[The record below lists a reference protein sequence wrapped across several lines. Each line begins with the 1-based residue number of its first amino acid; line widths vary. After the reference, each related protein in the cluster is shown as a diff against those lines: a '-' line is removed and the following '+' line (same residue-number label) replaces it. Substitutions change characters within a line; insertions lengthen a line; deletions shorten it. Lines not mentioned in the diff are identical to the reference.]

1 MKQLT
6 LRQTGMI
13 LALSMVSVKFL
24 VFPALTFRF
33 AGINS
38 YISTLISFILD
49 AIFIGMVAF
58 VLFKF
63 PNKTFKEI
71 MAETYGIIVTKICYF
86 VIFAYMSLKTLLIM
100 KEAHTYFQD
109 TLFENLTMTMFIIP
123 IIVSSMYIASKNLK
137 TIGRTVELFFP
148 LIAFGII
155 LMMVIP
161 ITKVDIF
168 GILPFMEQGFK
179 PVADSIGKT
188 AFAYGDQMVLLL
200 LIGNI
205 KYDKEKPSKI
215 FWYIGLTA
223 ALVIVMNIVFICLF
237 GDTAIDQQL
246 AVSEIPLHSTNPT
259 TMGRLDWLTIMIWI
273 ITLLIQS
280 GVFMFFAVEAFSTF
294 SGLGKGWSVGIV
306 GTIITIGLILLSLKL
321 AQLIDLVINPIF
333 VYIIIAVQVIIPIM
347 MFLAALIKKKKRRA
361 YEKAEENI

>member
-13 LALSMVSVKFL
+13 LAMSMVSVKFL

-38 YISTLISFILD
+38 YISTIISFTLD
-49 AIFIGMVAF
+49 AIFIAMVAF
-58 VLFKF
+58 ALFKF
-63 PNKTFKEI
+63 PNKTFKDI
-71 MAETYGIIVTKICYF
+71 MTETYGVVVTKICYF
-86 VIFAYMSLKTLLIM
+86 VIFLYMSLKTLMIM

-109 TLFENLTMTMFIIP
+109 TLFENLSLSMFLLP
-123 IIVSSMYIASKNLK
+123 IIISSVYIANKNLK
-137 TIGRTVELFFP
+137 TIGRTIELFFP
-148 LIAFGII
+148 IVAFGII

-168 GILPFMEQGFK
+168 GILPVLENGWK
-179 PVADSIGKT
+179 PIGLSVGKT
-188 AFAYGDQMVLLL
+188 AFAYGDHMVFML

-205 KYDKEKPSKI
+205 KYEKEKPAKI

-223 ALVIVMNIVFICLF
+223 LTVVIMNIVFICLF
-237 GDTAIDQQL
+237 GDTAINQQL
-246 AVSEIPLHSTNPT
+246 AVSEIPLHSTNPN

-280 GVFMFFAVEAFSTF
+280 GVFMFFATEAFSVF
-294 SGLGKGWSVGIV
+294 SGLNKGWSVGIV
-306 GTIITIGLILLSLKL
+306 GTLITISLLILSLRL
-321 AQLIDLVINPIF
+321 AQLINVLINPIF
-333 VYIIIAVQVIIPIM
+333 VYTIVVIQALIPILL
-347 MFLAALIKKKKRRA
+347 FIATLIQQRKRRA
-361 YEKAEENI
+361 YEQTKENV